1 MAKERLFYVVA
12 EPQNKGDF
20 RPVVIEYGVS
30 LANAERIVRH
40 SDLINTN
47 GLRIKIGDTKHPA
60 FIRIMQISD
69 KLPDN
74 YVLVTKAE
82 VVK

>member
-40 SDLINTN
+40 YINTN
-47 GLRIKIGDTKHPA
+47 GLRIKIGDTRYPA
-60 FIRIMQISD
+60 FVRIMQISD
-69 KLPDN
+69 KLPDD
-74 YVLVTKAE
+74 YVLITKAE

>member
-1 MAKERLFYVVA
+1 MTKESLFYVVA

-40 SDLINTN
+40 YINTN
-47 GLRIKIGDTKHPA
+47 GLRFKVKDEKYPA
-60 FIRIMQISD
+60 FVRIMRISE
-69 KLPDN
+69 KLPDK
-74 YVLVTKAE
+74 YVLITKAE